1 MILQWQCSLPII
13 YRPPH
18 FPLHASISFF
28 SLKDFSPLFH
38 HRRDILEDVGIF
50 AVIRFA
56 LTKWSTEWTADLQF
70 ISAECCACPLFQP
83 FCKRARVK
91 KSTKGKGENGGRG
104 GEKGKIERNG
114 EEEEEEG
121 NNIAHRGII

>member
-1 MILQWQCSLPII
+1 MILQWQCGLPVI

-38 HRRDILEDVGIF
+38 HRHDILEDVGIF

-56 LTKWSTEWTADLQF
+56 LTKWSTEWPRIYSSFRRSAVPARSFNPFVNGPEWKSLQ
-70 ISAECCACPLFQP
+70 
-83 FCKRARVK
+83 
-91 KSTKGKGENGGRG
+91 KGKEKTGEGR
-104 GEKGKIERNG
+104 EKGKIERNG

>member
-1 MILQWQCSLPII
+1 MAMRLAYYLSPAPFSSPRVYFLFLSQ
-13 YRPPH
+13 R
-18 FPLHASISFF
+18 FF
-28 SLKDFSPLFH
+28 TTFSPPPRYF
-38 HRRDILEDVGIF
+38 RGCRY
-50 AVIRFA
+50 IRGNSFCIN
-56 LTKWSTEWTADLQF
+56 KMVNRVTADLQF

-104 GEKGKIERNG
+104 REKGKIERNG